1 MTDSHAQKLP
11 VSIVVPVYN
20 AENYLQMTVESIQH
34 QTMTNWELILVDD
47 GSTDSSGHICDS
59 FADSDSRIR
68 VIHTQNQGVSSARN
82 TGIEAAIGEWLQFV
96 DSDDQ
101 LMPDALA
108 IILESTQGVDMIAFG
123 YEVFPHT
130 QRVKLTTETIEYSSY
145 LETLPVFESLYSEG
159 FYNSPCNKI
168 FRLSKMTCRFNPAIS
183 LGEDLLFNL
192 EYLKSCGSIR
202 ILPDVLYRYRIG
214 HNTAL
219 TKRFRTNALEIHK
232 RLKNAVDQAFD
243 MAEPVQKVTAC
254 TFIMH
259 MIGSMQ
265 LLSYS
270 DELDINI
277 KSSHVKA
284 WISDPEFI
292 QSAQKVYGHTNGLS
306 RAILWYALR
315 GKGDRVYRLFCIKK
329 KLSEITGRNR

>member
-47 GSTDSSGHICDS
+47 GSTDRSGHICDS

-101 LMPDALA
+101 LVPDALA

-130 QRVKLTTETIEYSSY
+130 QCVKLVSEVIEYRSY
-145 LETLPVFESLYSEG
+145 LETLPVFESLYSAG
-159 FYNSPCNKI
+159 FYNSPWNKV
-168 FRLSKMTCRFNPAIS
+168 FRLCKINSRFNLTIS

-192 EYLKSCGSIR
+192 EYLKSCSGIR
-202 ILPDVLYRYRIG
+202 IIPNVLYRYRIE

-219 TKRFRTNALEIHK
+219 TKRFRTNALDIHK
-232 RLKNAVDQAFD
+232 RLKNAVDQAFY
-243 MAEPVQKVTAC
+243 MAEPVQKATSS

-265 LLSYS
+265 LLSYT
-270 DELDINI
+270 DELD
-277 KSSHVKA
+277 KSTKESHIKA
-284 WISDPEFI
+284 WIGDPEFI
-292 QSAQKVYGHTNGLS
+292 QSAKKTYRRTNGLS
-306 RAILWYALR
+306 RAVLWYALR
-315 GKGDRVYRLFCIKK
+315 RKEERVYSLFCIKK
-329 KLSEITGRNR
+329 KLSGIFGR